1 MGIVIVVRFEIIHVK
16 NNGADPFG
24 LHFFGN
30 KRTIRFQ
37 GLFVQRPRHHIIIGK
52 LDKIIAHFL
61 NEPVIGG
68 LSKKDMPKGNKTD
81 NNGKT
86 QQEMLE

>member
-30 KRTIRFQ
+30 KRAIRFQ

-61 NEPVIGG
+61 NGPVIGG
-68 LSKKDMPKGNKTD
+68 LSKEDMPKGNKTD

>member
-1 MGIVIVVRFEIIHVK
+1 MAAARTAPSRYPAVRLASRSSSC
-16 NNGADPFG
+16 GWSA
-24 LHFFGN
+24 
-30 KRTIRFQ
+30 IRFQ

-68 LSKKDMPKGNKTD
+68 LSKKDVPKGNKTD